1 MAARTM
7 NEKQRELVISH
18 LSVAEWFI
26 YHNYQANPA
35 IPGFAREDLEQVGY
49 LALCK
54 AALFFDG
61 RTKFETYAQSVLR
74 TTLADYCRDVL
85 PEEQCI
91 SLDEPITADGEGRC
105 RYELLPDPRSDSFE
119 REMENWDVLER
130 CEKAYTGI
138 CKMGVE
144 AIRLHLSGYTG
155 VEIAQ
160 MYGREPNQ
168 VQAWMSKARKKMKTD
183 PAVIAA
189 LQ

>member
-1 MAARTM
+1 MSCPYCHKTAILRPASFVYG
-7 NEKQRELVISH
+7 EQAQKDEQLYVCP
-18 LSVAEWFI
+18 
-26 YHNYQANPA
+26 NYPA
-35 IPGFAREDLEQVGY
+35 CNTYV
-49 LALCK
+49 
-54 AALFFDG
+54 FFDG
-61 RTKFETYAQSVLR
+61 RTKFETYAQTVLR

-105 RYELLPDPRSDSFE
+105 RYELLPDPQSDSFVK
-119 REMENWDVLER
+119 EMENWDVLER
-130 CEKAYTGI
+130 CEKAYTGV

-155 VEIAQ
+155 VEIAR

-168 VQAWMSKARKKMKTD
+168 VQAWMSKARKKMKSD

>member
-1 MAARTM
+1 MAVRKLNDM
-7 NEKQRELVISH
+7 QRDLVLSH
-18 LSVAEWFI
+18 LSTAEWFI
-26 YHNYQANPA
+26 YHNYRANPA
-35 IPGFAREDLEQVGY
+35 LPGFTREDLQQVGY

-54 AALFFDG
+54 AALCFDG
-61 RTKFETYAQSVLR
+61 RTKFETYAKSVLR

-85 PEEQCI
+85 PEEQCF
-91 SLDEPITADGEGRC
+91 SLDEPIATDGEGRC
-105 RYELLPDPRSDSFE
+105 RYDLLPDPRSDYFA
-119 REMENWDVLER
+119 RQLENWDVLDR
-130 CEKAYTGI
+130 CEKAYTGVY
-138 CKMGVE
+138 KKGVE

>member
-1 MAARTM
+1 MAARKL
-7 NEKQRELVISH
+7 NEQQRDLVLAH

-26 YHNYQANPA
+26 YYNYQANPA
-35 IPGFAREDLEQVGY
+35 IPGFTREDLEQVGY

-61 RTKFETYAQSVLR
+61 RTKFETYAKSVLR

-85 PEEQCI
+85 PEELTV
-91 SLDEPITADGEGRC
+91 SLDETVAADGEGRC
-105 RYELLPDPRSDSFE
+105 RYEQLPDPRSDSFAKHL
-119 REMENWDVLER
+119 ENWDVLDR
-130 CEKAYTGI
+130 CEKAYSGVY
-138 CKMGVE
+138 KKGVE

-168 VQAWMSKARKKMKTD
+168 VQAWMSKARKKMKSD